1 MTFLG
6 YIFSYCFIWLLH
18 LLPERLLYL
27 ISDFLYLLLRYV
39 VRYRKKVVFDNLQKA
54 FPEYSRSEIL
64 DVVRKFYHHL
74 CDLILESSVSHF
86 YSEARAL
93 KRITYRN
100 PELLNEIYSSGKQ
113 VMAVTG
119 HYGNWEYLST
129 LGMASNYPVVAIYK
143 PLKNKY
149 FDDRF
154 GIQLAKENDL
164 HNLVIAIEVRN
175 LAVHNRS
182 IINQRYVNRL
192 KISYEK
198 IGTKRIIDHDELL
211 ELSSLLFR
219 CVKSLDEEVKTKFGL
234 KGIRFRMNDN

>member
-1 MTFLG
+1 MAFKANDFQVSLYKRLAELHDVDKDKKY
-6 YIFSYCFIWLLH
+6 YIELSKKQT
-18 LLPERLLYL
+18 PEIIRM
-27 ISDFLYLLLRYV
+27 
-39 VRYRKKVVFDNLQKA
+39 KKYMDVFQ
-54 FPEYSRSEIL
+54 EIL
-64 DVVRKFYHHL
+64 YVKHVENYINYVAGITYQIFVAKPETLRSSENITIKEALSHETIEH
-74 CDLILESSVSHF
+74 LILYVS
-86 YSEARAL
+86 ER
-93 KRITYRN
+93 KVN
-100 PELLNEIYSSGKQ
+100 ELS
-113 VMAVTG
+113 
-119 HYGNWEYLST
+119 YLSLT
-129 LGMASNYPVVAIYK
+129 DL
-143 PLKNKY
+143 NKY